1 MTFLQRMLRERTLS
15 GRTLG
20 GRTLGGGAAMA
31 TAALVILAAGCSSS
45 PSSSSSSAPVPGRS
59 TAATS
64 ASATSA
70 SATSA
75 APTVGASTPRASAV
89 SSAGASSGAATPG
102 AAAGGPPACPT
113 RYLKATAGIGQGA
126 AGSIYQVID
135 FTNISSAPCTL
146 YGYPGVALAGG
157 SPVTQVGAAASRST
171 VSAATLVILGAGK
184 TANALLR
191 ITQAGNY
198 PPSECDPHPTTYL
211 QIYPPNQTTPIYLGY
226 KSTGCSA
233 SAVNLLSIGVV
244 QPGKGG

>member
-1 MTFLQRMLRERTLS
+1 
-15 GRTLG
+15 
-20 GRTLGGGAAMA
+20 
-31 TAALVILAAGCSSS
+31 
-45 PSSSSSSAPVPGRS
+45 
-59 TAATS
+59 
-64 ASATSA
+64 
-70 SATSA
+70 
-75 APTVGASTPRASAV
+75 V
-89 SSAGASSGAATPG
+89 SSAGASAVPSSGAATPG

-113 RYLKATAGIGQGA
+113 RYLKATAGISQGA

-171 VSAATLVILGAGK
+171 ASAATLVTLGAGK

-198 PPSECDPHPTTYL
+198 PASECDPHPTTYL

-226 KSTGCSA
+226 KSTGCSS